1 MSSLPRS
8 ADSPAPDRRGGGSRR
23 RAGAAISAAAFIAL
37 VLLGFVPGIVGTA
50 VAVML
55 PWLWIPALVL
65 CVAALRVRGR
75 RWIAAVPALTW
86 VLAVSTSITWLPAAI
101 TGSPWQTDG
110 NLVVA
115 SQNVQASSGTADASA
130 RALQQQ
136 GADLVAL
143 TELDAESREQAI
155 AELAG
160 SHPYSYLVGT
170 VGLWSTL
177 PIAEAHPL
185 DLGLGWRRALAAQVE
200 APGGPIEV
208 YVIHAASLRPG
219 SQSARDTMLRALGD
233 TIAADAADRVI
244 AIGDFNA
251 AATDPA
257 LAAIRAQLD
266 EPRQEAGGFGF
277 TWPAGVPLA
286 RIDHVYQRGF
296 VDSSAKTLRAG
307 ESDHLAI
314 LAALG

>member
-1 MSSLPRS
+1 MI
-8 ADSPAPDRRGGGSRR
+8 G
-23 RAGAAISAAAFIAL
+23 AAAFIAL

-50 VAVML
+50 VAVLL
-55 PWLWIPALVL
+55 PWLWIPALL
-65 CVAALRVRGR
+65 LALAALRVRGR
-75 RWIAAVPALTW
+75 RWIAVVPVLVWA
-86 VLAVSTSITWLPAAI
+86 LAVSTSITWLPSAI
-101 TGSPWQTDG
+101 TGSAWETDG

-115 SQNVQASSGTADASA
+115 SQNVQAGSATADASA
-130 RALQQQ
+130 RALQQR
-136 GADLVAL
+136 GADLIAL

-155 AELAG
+155 AELAD

-177 PIAEAHPL
+177 PIVEAHPL
-185 DLGLGWRRALAAQVE
+185 DLGLGWRRALAAQVA
-200 APGGPIEV
+200 APDGPIEV

-219 SQSARDTMLRALGD
+219 SQSARDTMLRTLGD
-233 TIAADAADRVI
+233 TIAKDGAERVV

-277 TWPAGVPLA
+277 TWPAAFPLA

-296 VDSSAKTLRAG
+296 EVSGAQTLRTG
-307 ESDHLAI
+307 DSDHLAI